1 MEHPL
6 GTSRS
11 YATVEDSSEVA
22 AAAADA
28 AVSRQHAPGMGKVTV
43 PSKQS
48 ISS

>member
-11 YATVEDSSEVA
+11 YATVEDFSEV